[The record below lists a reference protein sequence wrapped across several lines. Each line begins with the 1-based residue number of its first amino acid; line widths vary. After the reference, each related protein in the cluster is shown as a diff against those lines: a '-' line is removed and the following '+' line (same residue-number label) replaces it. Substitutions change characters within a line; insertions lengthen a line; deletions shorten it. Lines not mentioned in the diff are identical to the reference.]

1 MAVSLITRCASKS
14 SRSFFSKISRSSA
27 FWLSTKP
34 TDGTN
39 ASSTNVEDHKEEAA
53 PQPASSGERALAGFG
68 KALEKARMVEISEH
82 DRDDEAD
89 ENQDSTQTEHTTF
102 AAMLRHSKL
111 MQLGDY
117 AGRMVVGTIF
127 EVVGD
132 DLYID
137 FGGKFHCV
145 CPRPKLNTE
154 RYHRGVKVKLRLND
168 LEMSSSFLG
177 SEKHV
182 TLLEADATL
191 IGLRRQPPSL
201 SSSSLSSAIS

>member
-1 MAVSLITRCASKS
+1 MAASLLSRCVCQRT
-14 SRSFFSKISRSSA
+14 RSFFTKVSRCSA
-27 FWLSTKP
+27 ARLCTNA
-34 TDGTN
+34 TDGNQENSDLLKSQKSETT
-39 ASSTNVEDHKEEAA
+39 SESTH
-53 PQPASSGERALAGFG
+53 GERALAGFA
-68 KALEKARMVEISEH
+68 KALEKARVEVVTE
-82 DRDDEAD
+82 DDVAD
-89 ENQDSTQTEHTTF
+89 DTETEHTTF

-117 AGRMVVGTIF
+117 TGRMVVGTVI

-132 DLYID
+132 DLYVD

-145 CPRPKLNTE
+145 CPRPKLNSD

-177 SEKHV
+177 SDKHV

-191 IGLRRQPPSL
+191 IGLRRQPAK
-201 SSSSLSSAIS
+201 SSSLW

>member
-1 MAVSLITRCASKS
+1 MAASLMTRCASKT
-14 SRSFFSKISRSSA
+14 SRSIFSKISRNSL
-27 FWLSTKP
+27 FRLSTKP
-34 TDGTN
+34 TDGDT
-39 ASSTNVEDHKEEAA
+39 ASGSNVEDHKGDAA
-53 PQPASSGERALAGFG
+53 TQTASSGERALAGFA
-68 KALEKARMVEISEH
+68 KALEKARMEARAVPEH
-82 DRDDEAD
+82 DEAD
-89 ENQDSTQTEHTTF
+89 DIQEKTETEHATF

-137 FGGKFHCV
+137 IGGKFHCV
-145 CPRPKLNTE
+145 CPRPKLNAE

-168 LEMSSSFLG
+168 PEMSSSFLG

-191 IGLRRQPPSL
+191 IGLRRQPASL
-201 SSSSLSSAIS
+201 SSSSPQSSPSS